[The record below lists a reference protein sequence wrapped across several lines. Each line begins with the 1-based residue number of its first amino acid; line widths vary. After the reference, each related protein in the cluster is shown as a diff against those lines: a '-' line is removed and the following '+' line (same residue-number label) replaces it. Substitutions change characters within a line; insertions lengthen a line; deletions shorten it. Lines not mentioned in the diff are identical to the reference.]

1 MTTRHEYLPDSTE
14 ARAAAGEAPPHS
26 IEAEQAVLG
35 AVQLDYTMAMSACE
49 EAGLRM
55 DWFHDL
61 RHQELWNVFA
71 DLYRSGQPME
81 PVTIST
87 WLRDRNLTE
96 AVGGLAY
103 WNSLPDKVASAAGIE
118 FHLGILR
125 EKYLLRRLRLDCLHM
140 LQDLQNLGEHSVESL
155 LARHQEQALALTEN
169 TGGRAEVHIRQP
181 ILENIDRLEEY
192 HRGSAQVTG
201 LTTGLPYADK
211 VLGGLGGENGNFIVV
226 AARPGTGKTSIA
238 LDFTLHAALQ
248 HEWFSAVP
256 LPDLQK
262 KLPADLYTAVMDGT
276 APLPEPYVMGR
287 DRSVAFERH
296 RGIPCAFFSLEMSTL
311 RLVRR
316 AMFQHSGGDLQRFR
330 TGYANKQ
337 DFDLLGRSAKLMAAS
352 DVWIDDTSRLTVD
365 MFKARCRR
373 MVRQYGIKMFA
384 LDYIQLMKSHRER
397 HQRPDRVAELEEISG
412 EIRALSKELNVPII
426 ILGQLNRDV
435 EKGDRWRAPRSSD
448 IKNCGAIEQDADV
461 IMLLYKPKL
470 GEDEAAD
477 WDMHQQ
483 EYARRIGLEGD
494 WSNRLR
500 RINLLVDKNRDG
512 TTGDCELVFDGS
524 STHFHDYDHWRK
536 LHGFKATAA
545 GEKKIHRPEAEDLKP
560 RRDAA
565 VR

>member
-1 MTTRHEYLPDSTE
+1 MTTPRHEYLPD
-14 ARAAAGEAPPHS
+14 AREAAAALPPHS
-26 IEAEQAVLG
+26 IEAEQGVLG
-35 AVQLDYTMAMSACE
+35 CALLAPEQAMSDCE
-49 EAGLRM
+49 EACVTVG
-55 DWFHDL
+55 WFYDQ
-61 RHQELWNVFA
+61 RHQAIWSALHSRYSDGLAIDVLTVKQWLDDHSELA
-71 DLYRSGQPME
+71 G
-81 PVTIST
+81 
-87 WLRDRNLTE
+87 
-96 AVGGLAY
+96 AGGLAY
-103 WNSLPDKVASAAGIE
+103 LASLPDVVPSAAN
-118 FHLGILR
+118 LPA
-125 EKYLLRRLRLDCLHM
+125 YLAVLSDKERLRRMQRDCR
-140 LQDLQNLGEHSVESL
+140 DI
-155 LARHQEQALALTEN
+155 LARIQQPDGTPVDELIAQHERNALALSEQA
-169 TGGRAEVHIRQP
+169 GGRAEVHIRVP

-211 VLGGLGGENGNFIVV
+211 VLGGLGGENGNFIVI

-256 LPDLQK
+256 LPELQK
-262 KLPADLYTAVMDGT
+262 KIPAELYEAVMAG
-276 APLPEPYVMGR
+276 AAELPDPYVMGR

-296 RGIPCAFFSLEMSTL
+296 RGLPCAFFSLEMSTL

-352 DVWIDDTSRLTVD
+352 NVWIDDTSRLTVD

-373 MVRQYGIKMFA
+373 MVRQYGIKMFC

-470 GEDEAAD
+470 AEQELAD
-477 WDMHQQ
+477 WEEHQRA
-483 EYARRIGLEGD
+483 YAAKLELEGD
-494 WSNRLR
+494 WSARLR

-524 STHFHDYDHWRK
+524 STHFHDYDLWRK
-536 LHGFKATAA
+536 QHGFKATAA
-545 GEKKIHRPEAEDLKP
+545 GEKKIHRPEADDLEQG
-560 RRDAA
+560 DAPHQP
-565 VR
+565 